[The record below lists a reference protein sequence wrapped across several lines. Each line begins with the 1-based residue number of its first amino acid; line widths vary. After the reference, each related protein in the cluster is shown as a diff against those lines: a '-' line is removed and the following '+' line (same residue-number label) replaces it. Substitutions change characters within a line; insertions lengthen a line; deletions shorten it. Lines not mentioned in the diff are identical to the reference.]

1 MMDMEQFK
9 RDLDE
14 LFRLFNKLMEK
25 QENGMEE
32 IPGINKMMLQ
42 QFKFFFNNYEQ
53 MKDQIAYQLQGQF
66 GESVQDM
73 VRTLIQQLRE
83 ELDEDEFFIDE
94 TKDDTDIKEIES
106 ITSEDSKGSIDAQK
120 EIAKI
125 DEMLK
130 NKNLTPEQI
139 DKLLDRRSNLK

>member
-1 MMDMEQFK
+1 MDMEQFK
-9 RDLDE
+9 QDLDE
-14 LFRLFNKLMEK
+14 LFQLFNKLMEK
-25 QENGMEE
+25 QESGMEE

-66 GESVQDM
+66 GESVQEM

-83 ELDEDEFFIDE
+83 ELGEDEFLFDDVEDDSSLKKIDTVDPE
-94 TKDDTDIKEIES
+94 EPKSVTDVK
-106 ITSEDSKGSIDAQK
+106 Q

>member
-1 MMDMEQFK
+1 MDMEQFK
-9 RDLDE
+9 QDLDE

-25 QENGMEE
+25 QESGMEE
-32 IPGINKMMLQ
+32 IPGVNKMMLQ

-83 ELDEDEFFIDE
+83 ELDEDEFLIDE
-94 TKDDTDIKEIES
+94 TEDDAETKEIES
-106 ITSEDSKGSIDAQK
+106 ITSEDSKASIDAQK